1 MREFPSVAV
10 MENRMLTAENEMDCF
25 LNSPIQTGGHSNLS
39 NVFDCVPVP
48 VIFVV
53 AIFLLSRPLFCEL
66 FLVTNKGYFVL
77 TATSES
83 RSVKT

>member
-48 VIFVV
+48 VIFVERHYPAV
-53 AIFLLSRPLFCEL
+53 ASTLLRVILSYKQGIFRLNSNLR
-66 FLVTNKGYFVL
+66 
-77 TATSES
+77 
-83 RSVKT
+83 VKIS